1 MVDYS
6 DVSHVDSFIMQIST
20 RNAISKTR
28 SKGARPTATFYQEFI
43 YIARLYRHGLRYW
56 AAGRGGWPHHRP
68 YGQPYGL
75 WPTSCKASNMDQSQ
89 RCGVCKGARR
99 STLG

>member
-6 DVSHVDSFIMQIST
+6 DESHVDSFIMQIST

-43 YIARLYRHGLRYW
+43 YLPDYIGTASDIGQQDVEGGLTTDRMVSRTVHGGHPAKRQTWTKVKGVVSVRVRVVRL
-56 AAGRGGWPHHRP
+56 
-68 YGQPYGL
+68 
-75 WPTSCKASNMDQSQ
+75 
-89 RCGVCKGARR
+89 
-99 STLG
+99 